1 MVKIDEYIN
10 IYYNLYEF
18 FGQSDEPIITA
29 LLDLM
34 KHSDKLSYIN
44 RSIIRDKLS
53 SLSFNKLGIYL
64 EQLSNVPKDEL
75 IKYKLDEVKELK
87 LVIVHLD
94 MLIDSNFKEVNK
106 KALKEVIEKCEILKE
121 SL

>member
-53 SLSFNKLGIYL
+53 SLSFNKLGVYL

-75 IKYKLDEVKELK
+75 EKYKIDEVKELK
-87 LVIVHLD
+87 LINIHLD
-94 MLIDSNFKEVNK
+94 MLIDANCKNIDKV
-106 KALKEVIEKCEILKE
+106 ALKEVIEKCKILKE
-121 SL
+121 SH

>member
-1 MVKIDEYIN
+1 MVKIDYYIN

-44 RSIIRDKLS
+44 RSIIKDKLS
-53 SLSFNKLGIYL
+53 SLSFNKIGVYL
-64 EQLSNVPKDEL
+64 EQLSNMPKDEL
-75 IKYKLDEVKELK
+75 IKYKFDEVKDLK
-87 LVIVHLD
+87 IIIIHLD
-94 MLIDSNFKEVNK
+94 MLIDSNFKGVDK
-106 KALKEVIEKCEILKE
+106 TALKEVVEKCKILKE
-121 SL
+121 LH

>member
-53 SLSFNKLGIYL
+53 SLSFNKLGVYL

-75 IKYKLDEVKELK
+75 IKYKIDEVKELK
-87 LVIVHLD
+87 LINIHLD
-94 MLIDSNFKEVNK
+94 MLIDANCKNIDKV
-106 KALKEVIEKCEILKE
+106 ALKEVIEKCKILKE
-121 SL
+121 SH